1 MHVDLLDPV
10 LSLLDRQVDALADQ
24 PTMPEFLISVEP
36 FLRALEAD
44 PRIAIHLEDL
54 RDETLDRV
62 RVIEKEDS
70 ELVPKLIE
78 LRARLVELSPDL
90 DDSNAAPPSEGDD
103 RDWIDSLA
111 QFDVIAAAEPEP
123 LNYKA
128 EGARSQRLL
137 EILRAKRERLPRPHA
152 GEIEAWVVDL
162 YNLSEV
168 WAHATRWLALSMRV
182 SAGLALLRLDSV
194 PPSLNPE
201 PTIRKVGEKRTDQL
215 NAALQRQFSVNGL
228 FFNAVHTDVRNDAQ
242 ADLAEKQVAELRAG
256 LTRLSVELHR
266 RIGVTRS
273 RRALIL
279 RFKQRCEWHDAT
291 RLREVADT
299 ATGRGG
305 IEDRLTG
312 ELARFLFDQGLN
324 PLTKPLVGGLEPDL
338 LDPSV
343 LPAFYVEAKQYAG
356 SARSTIRKAFAQIL
370 DTIGRLQSDAYPI
383 HEAFCVVFRREG
395 PRYELPESV
404 QAEGYR
410 VYFTLIDIAPPEES
424 GARQKHLPIRVTE
437 KEMLGMFA
445 SRAKTA
451 S

>member
-228 FFNAVHTDVRNDAQ
+228 FFNALHTDAQ

-291 RLREVADT
+291 RLREVAESS
-299 ATGRGG
+299 GRGQT
-305 IEDRLTG
+305 R
-312 ELARFLFDQGLN
+312 AAN
-324 PLTKPLVGGLEPDL
+324 ASP
-338 LDPSV
+338 PS
-343 LPAFYVEAKQYAG
+343 
-356 SARSTIRKAFAQIL
+356 RTR
-370 DTIGRLQSDAYPI
+370 
-383 HEAFCVVFRREG
+383 
-395 PRYELPESV
+395 PR
-404 QAEGYR
+404 
-410 VYFTLIDIAPPEES
+410 
-424 GARQKHLPIRVTE
+424 
-437 KEMLGMFA
+437 
-445 SRAKTA
+445 
-451 S
+451 